1 MITEKQ
7 FKYGVLTLFLCI
19 VACIFYFTRNVPT
32 EEPQITDTFNQLI
45 ERGEFPCSQLADSLC
60 GMDSRGTDSWCEIA
74 NCEGEAW
81 KYNNAGERVYDYHI
95 DIYNDT
101 VWLYNEE
108 GVILVRVDF
117 DSLTKYIEYDNL

>member
-7 FKYGVLTLFLCI
+7 FKLGFLFLFLCI
-19 VACIFYFTRNVPT
+19 VATLYFTRNVPDGKP
-32 EEPQITDTFNQLI
+32 EVTDTFNKLI
-45 ERGEFPCSQLADSLC
+45 EDGEFPCSQLADSVY
-60 GMDSRGTDSWCEIA
+60 GIDSRGTDSWCELA
-74 NCEGEAW
+74 YCDGNNH
-81 KYNNAGERVYDYHI
+81 YNNKGERIYDYHI

-108 GVILVRVDF
+108 GVILVRGQF